1 MVNNY
6 QKKVVVMQYFM
17 YFCSEKVSL
26 SMRNCVLVLVSLL
39 FMACTGQEKER
50 VAPWKTTETDDNV
63 FDLDEIQ
70 QSGELIALTL
80 SGPETYYT
88 MRGKELGLHFLLC
101 QRFANEMGTRL
112 RMETCRDTAEMIAR
126 LKAGDADLIAFP
138 LTGDSTQLGWRIG
151 EGKEALA
158 EALDG
163 WYKPAMREEVALEER
178 RLLAQPRVRRKV
190 FAPMLGHGVIS
201 HYDALFRRYAKA
213 CGWDWRLMAAQCYQ
227 ESTFDAKAVSWAG
240 AKGLMQIMPTTA
252 DHLGLA
258 RGDMFDPE
266 LNVAAASRLIVELT
280 RAFSDI
286 RDRQEQRCFVLAS
299 YNAGQGHIRDAMRLA
314 RRDGKNAQRWT
325 DVRGYVLRLS
335 QPEYYR
341 DSLVTCGYMRGE
353 ETAEYVDMI
362 MQRYKKYIRSAK

>member
-1 MVNNY
+1 MV
-6 QKKVVVMQYFM
+6 
-17 YFCSEKVSL
+17 YFCSNLFVNESKIVLKVKIKWFFAPL
-26 SMRNCVLVLVSLL
+26 CVMIL
-39 FMACTGQEKER
+39 ACTGQEKQG
-50 VAPWKTTETDDNV
+50 VAPWKTTETDDST
-63 FDLDEIQ
+63 FDLSQIQ

-80 SGPETYYT
+80 SGPDTYYEV
-88 MRGKELGLHFLLC
+88 RGKELGLHYLLC

-112 RMETCRDTAEMIAR
+112 RMEACRDTTEMLQR
-126 LKAGDADLIAFP
+126 LEAGEADLIAFP
-138 LTGDSTQLGWRIG
+138 LTTDSMQLGWRVG

-158 EALDG
+158 AALEG
-163 WYKPAMREEVALEER
+163 WYRPEMRQEAERLQR

-201 HYDALFRRYAKA
+201 HYDALFRRYSKA

-227 ESTFDAKAVSWAG
+227 ESTFDPEAVSWAG

-252 DHLGLA
+252 DHLRLA
-258 RGDMFDPE
+258 RDDMFDPE

-286 RDRQEQRCFVLAS
+286 HDRQEQRCFVLAS

-314 RRDGKNAQRWT
+314 RRDGKNAQRWA
-325 DVRGYVLRLS
+325 DVKTYVLLLS

-341 DSLVTCGYMRGE
+341 DTLVTCGYMRGQ
-353 ETAEYVDMI
+353 ETADYVDMI